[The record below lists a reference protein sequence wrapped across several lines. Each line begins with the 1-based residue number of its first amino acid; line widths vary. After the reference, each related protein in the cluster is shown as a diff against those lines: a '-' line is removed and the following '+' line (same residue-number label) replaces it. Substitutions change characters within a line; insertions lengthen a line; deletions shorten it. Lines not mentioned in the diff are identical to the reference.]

1 MTYDPQPTA
10 PPDTGPTAGA
20 STALSLLRARS
31 GQMVEQLARLVTT
44 ESPSAD
50 TGACLACARQVA
62 ELGTGL
68 LGAPP
73 EELSVEG
80 RPHLRWVLGTRTPR
94 VVLIGHLDTV
104 WPLGTVA
111 RWPFAVTDGV
121 ATGPGTFDMKAGIVQ
136 VLHAL
141 SVVGDLD
148 GVALLVTSDEELG
161 SPTSRALV
169 EETARGARAALVL
182 EPAAGRAIKVA
193 RKGTSMYQLSVKGR
207 AAHAGS
213 PERGIN
219 ATIELAHL
227 ILAVAAVGR
236 PEHGTTVT
244 PTVVGAGT
252 TTNTVPE
259 RAELHVDVRSATRDE
274 QARVDADL
282 RGLSSVLPG
291 AAVSVAGGP
300 NRPPLPATASTG
312 LMERARSVAADL
324 GLGPLDGVTVGGA
337 SDGNFTAEL
346 GVPTLDGL
354 GAVGANAHAERERV
368 EVAAMPER
376 AALVAGLVENLLAE
390 PRPPADG
397 KAG

>member
-1 MTYDPQPTA
+1 
-10 PPDTGPTAGA
+10 
-20 STALSLLRARS
+20 
-31 GQMVEQLARLVTT
+31 MVEQLAELVTS

-50 TGACLACARQVA
+50 KGACLACARQVA

-68 LGAPP
+68 LGTPP
-73 EELSVEG
+73 ELLSLDG
-80 RPHLRWVLGTRTPR
+80 RPHLRWVLGTRSPR

-104 WPLGTVA
+104 WPLGTVE
-111 RWPFAVTDGV
+111 RWPFTVTDGI

-141 SVVGDLD
+141 SVIGDPD

-219 ATIELAHL
+219 ATEELAHL

-236 PEHGTTVT
+236 PERGTTVT

-259 RAELHVDVRSATRDE
+259 QAELHVDVRAATREE
-274 QARVDADL
+274 QARVDADVRALSPVL
-282 RGLSSVLPG
+282 RGAV
-291 AAVSVAGGP
+291 VSVAGGP
-300 NRPPLPATASTG
+300 NRPPLPATASTE
-312 LMERARSVAADL
+312 LMERARRAAADL
-324 GLGPLDGVTVGGA
+324 GLGALDGVTVGGA

-354 GAVGANAHAERERV
+354 GAVGANAHAERERI
-368 EVAAMPER
+368 EVAAMAER
-376 AALVAGLVENLLAE
+376 AALVAALVEDLLSE
-390 PRPPADG
+390 IPPPARDR
-397 KAG
+397 AG

>member
-1 MTYDPQPTA
+1 MTHDPLPAA
-10 PPDTGPTAGA
+10 PPPGTVAPPT
-20 STALSLLRARS
+20 SALSLLQARS
-31 GQMVEQLARLVTT
+31 ELMVEQLARLVST

-73 EELSVEG
+73 ELLSLDG

-104 WPLGTVA
+104 WPRGTVE
-111 RWPFAVTDGV
+111 RWPFAVTDGI
-121 ATGPGTFDMKAGIVQ
+121 ATGPGTFDMKAGIIQ

-141 SVVGDLD
+141 SVVGDPD

-182 EPAAGRAIKVA
+182 EPAAGRALKVA

-227 ILAVAAVGR
+227 ILAIAAVSR
-236 PEHGTTVT
+236 PERGTTVT

-259 RAELHVDVRSATRDE
+259 RAELHVDVRAASREE
-274 QARVDADL
+274 QVRVDTDVRA
-282 RGLSSVLPG
+282 LSSVLPG
-291 AAVSVAGGP
+291 AVVTVAGGP
-300 NRPPLPATASTG
+300 NRPPLPATASTE
-312 LMERARSVAADL
+312 LMERARRAAAGL
-324 GLGPLDGVTVGGA
+324 GLGALDGVTVGGA

-368 EVAAMPER
+368 EVAAMAER
-376 AALVAGLVENLLAE
+376 AALVAALVQDLLAE
-390 PRPPADG
+390 APPAARG
-397 KAG
+397 QAG